1 MSPATP
7 TKLLSAQADSELAAL
22 QARIWNWLDEIADP
36 EIPAISV
43 VDLGIVRAVELQH
56 DPAQQMHCTVVIT
69 PTYSGCPA
77 SFVEVFCKLGLIPD
91 TGGTYFLPRLVGTA
105 RAMGMALLGQRI
117 SAEQA
122 EQWGLIWQCV
132 DDAELMVQARAMARQ
147 FASAATLGLA
157 ATKATLYRSPAH
169 TLEQQLDLERD
180 TMRTLGHTRIAAS
193 LRQPER
199 LVGMHFFN
207 PVQQMELVEI
217 IRGLSSD
224 AAVAQCVY
232 DTAIAWGKVP
242 VFASS
247 TPGFIVNRLARP
259 YYAEALRVLNERG
272 PQPATIDAVMREA
285 GGFRM
290 GPFELMDLIG
300 HDVNFSVTQSVFQA
314 YFNDPRFT
322 PSLIQQELVHAGHL
336 GRKSG
341 RGFYQ
346 YSAEEVP
353 LPIEDEQPCDTP
365 TVALQIFGTHPLV
378 EVIRARYKK
387 GRVEY
392 HPPRAD
398 HLLMK
403 AGPGRLYVTEGRTAT
418 QQSYDYDMP
427 DVVLV
432 DLALNYATTSRL
444 MVTKA
449 DQCHPRAYEAVAG
462 VLQAC
467 GFTLSPMADIP
478 AMIVMRTVCMLIN
491 EAADAVNQGVC
502 SAADAD
508 MAMKKGVN
516 YPRGPLA
523 WANAIGVD
531 TVAKVLRQLSATYGE
546 DRYRVSPLLQRLQA
560 SKRKFHE

>member
-1 MSPATP
+1 MTQPSQPPQVSRALPVDTVIAVVGGGAMGSGIAQVAAVAGHPVLVYDSGEGACARAIANIRIGLDRLAAKQKLTREQVELANDRLSPASS
-7 TKLLSAQADSELAAL
+7 LRELASAGL
-22 QARIWNWLDEIADP
+22 VIEAIVEQLTAKQELFGQLEDIVDP
-36 EIPAISV
+36 QCILASNTSSIS
-43 VDLGIVRAVELQH
+43 I
-56 DPAQQMHCTVVIT
+56 
-69 PTYSGCPA
+69 
-77 SFVEVFCKLGLIPD
+77 
-91 TGGTYFLPRLVGTA
+91 
-105 RAMGMALLGQRI
+105 
-117 SAEQA
+117 
-122 EQWGLIWQCV
+122 
-132 DDAELMVQARAMARQ
+132 
-147 FASAATLGLA
+147 
-157 ATKATLYRSPAH
+157 
-169 TLEQQLDLERD
+169 
-180 TMRTLGHTRIAAS
+180 TRIAAS

-224 AAVAQCVY
+224 AAVAQRVY

-346 YSAEEVP
+346 YSAEEVA